1 MSLVQILM
9 QWLRRT
15 FTWST
20 SAESWH
26 ERRISWT
33 MLVLGVALGSAWGLR
48 GVVVW
53 TKDDGAQIRFPS
65 SPDVLLWTLGGAWLL
80 VGLILMRLSQIKLF
94 GPVLFYDMVRSS
106 RRTRYFLL
114 RGFYSVVLLLV
125 LFFVWMTV
133 SSHNLAPREQ
143 ASRLAM
149 DYFEIFTVVQLIAVI
164 LLTPAYVAGA
174 ISEEKDRKTLEF
186 LLATDLRNREIV
198 LSKLLSRFSHL
209 VLFLLTG
216 LPVLSLLQFLGGI
229 DPNLVFAGFCF
240 TLLTMLGIGGVS
252 ILNSVVYKRPRDSI
266 AISYFFCVAYFVIT
280 TVLFSYHPPAVF
292 GFLFGPRA
300 PAPPVPT
307 GEAQFFEILY
317 IGNIIVVLMKVLR
330 SGVAGTLSADLPGLL
345 AEYALFYGSLALVC
359 ITWSI
364 ARLRRIALKQTFAK
378 VKLSQQA
385 KDRPP
390 VGELPMLWKEIHV
403 EGSLKLHWVAWI
415 LVILL
420 VIATFAN
427 PFVWL
432 VEWTV
437 IGQRWQ
443 NNELVRDMNMWAR
456 VAASGVATLTI
467 IGVAIRAANS
477 IGNERDRQTMDGLLS
492 TPLSSTSIL
501 AAKYVGSLCSIRL
514 GLIWLVGIYLIA
526 LITGGLHLFAFPLVL
541 AAWFVFAS
549 AAALIGLGYSMAC
562 STTLKATVYTVLT
575 CVGLGA
581 GHWLIWF
588 CCGPILFLSGSS
600 GDGAIYLVKFQAGIT
615 PPVVMFCLTFSGEE
629 FRPEFGD
636 RELAELIAFSVFGL
650 FLWTLAGLFFWNG
663 VLVPRFRALTGR
675 TEAARRQKRPPPLPT
690 PGEPA
695 HANDSAVAAPLI
707 SGDGDGAITRL

>member
-33 MLVLGVALGSAWGLR
+33 MVVVAVALGLAWGLR

-53 TKDDGAQIRFPS
+53 TKGDGAQVKFPS
-65 SPDVLLWTLGGAWLL
+65 SPDWLL
-80 VGLILMRLSQIKLF
+80 GTLAGVWLLIGLILMRLGQIKLF

-106 RRTRYFLL
+106 RRSRYFLL
-114 RGFYSVVLLLV
+114 RGFYSLVLLLV
-125 LFFVWMTV
+125 LFYVWTTV
-133 SSHNLAPREQ
+133 SSHNLTPREH

-149 DYFEIFTVVQLIAVI
+149 DYFEIFTVVQLVAII

-198 LSKLLSRFSHL
+198 LSKLLSRFAHL

-240 TLLTMLGIGGVS
+240 TALTMLGIGGIS

-280 TVLFSYHPPAVF
+280 TVLFSYQPPAVF
-292 GFLFGPRA
+292 GFFWPRA
-300 PAPPVPT
+300 PAPTVPT
-307 GEAQFFEILY
+307 GEEQFFEILY
-317 IGNIIVVLMKVLR
+317 IGNIIVVLAKVLR
-330 SGVAGTLSADLPGLL
+330 SGVSGTLSADLPGLL
-345 AEYALFYGSLALVC
+345 GEYALFYGSLALVC

-378 VKLSQQA
+378 VKLSQQGR
-385 KDRPP
+385 DRPP

-403 EGSLKLHWVAWI
+403 EGSLKMHWVAWI
-415 LVILL
+415 VVMLM

-443 NNELVRDMNMWAR
+443 SHEMVRDLNLWAR
-456 VAASGVATLTI
+456 VAASAVATLTI

-492 TPLSSTSIL
+492 TPLSSTAIL

-526 LITGGLHLFAFPLVL
+526 LVTGGLHLFAFPLVL

-549 AAALIGLGYSMAC
+549 SAALIGLGYSMAC
-562 STTLKATVYTVLT
+562 STTTRATVYTVLT

-600 GDGAIYLVKFQAGIT
+600 GDGAVYLLKFQAGIT
-615 PPVVMFCLTFSGEE
+615 PPAVMFCLTFSGEE
-629 FRPEFGD
+629 FRPDFGGGD
-636 RELAELIAFSVFGL
+636 LAELIAFSVFGL
-650 FLWTLAGLFFWNG
+650 FLWTLAALFFWNG
-663 VLVPRFRALTGR
+663 VLVPRYRTLTR
-675 TEAARRQKRPPPLPT
+675 RIDDLLARPERPPPLPA
-690 PGEPA
+690 PPRSDSPA
-695 HANDSAVAAPLI
+695 ASAAEAPPT
-707 SGDGDGAITRL
+707 SGDGADAITRW